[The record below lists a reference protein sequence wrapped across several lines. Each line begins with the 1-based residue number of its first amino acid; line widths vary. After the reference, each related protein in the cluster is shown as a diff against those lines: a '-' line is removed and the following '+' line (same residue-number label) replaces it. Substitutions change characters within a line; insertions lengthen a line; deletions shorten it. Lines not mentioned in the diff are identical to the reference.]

1 MGKWIHLGLSQGRQ
15 TKYLGDLNHMY
26 FSSSEA
32 NVMIMKMD
40 KKGHS
45 FAMADDRVQSVHGHT
60 SLAAW
65 DGAHLGRQTIGNG
78 EMEERINETCDHDKG
93 TLSELKIFLFWF
105 PWGQTRITRL
115 ANMEIFAEGI

>member
-1 MGKWIHLGLSQGRQ
+1 
-15 TKYLGDLNHMY
+15 
-26 FSSSEA
+26 
-32 NVMIMKMD
+32 
-40 KKGHS
+40 
-45 FAMADDRVQSVHGHT
+45 MADDRVHSVHGHT